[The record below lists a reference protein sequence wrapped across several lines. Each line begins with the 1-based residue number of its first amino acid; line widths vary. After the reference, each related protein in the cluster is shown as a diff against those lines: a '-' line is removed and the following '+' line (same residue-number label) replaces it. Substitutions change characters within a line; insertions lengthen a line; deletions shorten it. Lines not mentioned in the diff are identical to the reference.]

1 MKTRRTADRSVA
13 RIADDDGR
21 AIGTSTV
28 SPCTT
33 NGERTKHRM
42 NPEPGPSLRAGALS
56 HDLIA
61 ERARAI
67 WLERGCLP
75 DHDQENW
82 RDAEAQLRTELGIG

>member
-1 MKTRRTADRSVA
+1 MKIRRTANATAA
-13 RIADDDGR
+13 RTADNDVR
-21 AIGTSTV
+21 AMGTSIV
-28 SPCTT
+28 PACTT
-33 NGERTKHRM
+33 HKEKTKRCM
-42 NPEPGPSLRAGALS
+42 SPEPGRSYQAVALS

-82 RDAEAQLRTELGIG
+82 RDAEAQLTVELAIA